1 MKQEMMSL
9 AVASA
14 GPLCKLSAPRSRQI
28 SIPAYLSLDFYRPEA
43 LPDAQQRRQSTEGNM
58 AGKHLAQM
66 WYEEIT
72 VHGVDRRCAGRGA
85 GASFSRRDVTRAS
98 MFERRR
104 QPLDH
109 VTVNGAVQPRQST
122 TSKSRCHQ

>member
-1 MKQEMMSL
+1 
-9 AVASA
+9 
-14 GPLCKLSAPRSRQI
+14 
-28 SIPAYLSLDFYRPEA
+28 
-43 LPDAQQRRQSTEGNM
+43 M
-58 AGKHLAQM
+58 AGKHLTQM

-72 VHGVDRRCAGRGA
+72 VRGVDRRCAGRGA
-85 GASFSRRDVTRAS
+85 GAFSRRDVTRAS